1 MPREAASRGADWARK
16 DSATTMP
23 SNQLADLFDVLVVDD
38 EAGARELLIEYFR
51 ARGFQVTGAQ
61 DGRAAIVALQ
71 RPQARFGLVVTDL
84 NLPGADGFAVLQAAR
99 RANEH
104 CYVVIV
110 TGYASLD
117 SAIRA
122 VRVGAYDY
130 LTKPFSLGQLD
141 VILSRICDRAILQR
155 ENRALHEKQPSQPPV
170 PYPRPRP
177 VPVPEAVAPL
187 ALPPAPPALR
197 MSRRGSRTSK
207 TRCTGSRRCSS
218 C

>member
-1 MPREAASRGADWARK
+1 MPSSQLASR
-16 DSATTMP
+16 
-23 SNQLADLFDVLVVDD
+23 FEVLVVDD

-84 NLPGADGFAVLQAAR
+84 NLPGADGFAVLHAAR
-99 RANEH
+99 QADES

-141 VILSRICDRAILQR
+141 VILSRICDRAGLEL
-155 ENRALHEKQPSQPPV
+155 ENRQLRERQAPEPARPKATVMSAPPLVQPVAPVMSVEGRLSDVEGALH
-170 PYPRPRP
+170 RI
-177 VPVPEAVAPL
+177 EAML
-187 ALPPAPPALR
+187 GALR
-197 MSRRGSRTSK
+197 R
-207 TRCTGSRRCSS
+207 
-218 C
+218 

>member
-1 MPREAASRGADWARK
+1 
-16 DSATTMP
+16 MP
-23 SNQLADLFDVLVVDD
+23 SSQLANRFEVLVVDD

-71 RPQARFGLVVTDL
+71 RPQSRFGLVVTDL
-84 NLPGADGFAVLQAAR
+84 NLPGADGFAVLHAAR
-99 RANEH
+99 QADES

-141 VILSRICDRAILQR
+141 VILSRICDRAGLEL
-155 ENRALHEKQPSQPPV
+155 ENRQLHERQAAAPAA
-170 PYPRPRP
+170 RPKTS
-177 VPVPEAVAPL
+177 VA
-187 ALPPAPPALR
+187 PAPPFIQPVAPVTSVEGRLSDVEGALHRIEAMLGALR
-197 MSRRGSRTSK
+197 R
-207 TRCTGSRRCSS
+207 
-218 C
+218 

>member
-1 MPREAASRGADWARK
+1 
-16 DSATTMP
+16 MP
-23 SNQLADLFDVLVVDD
+23 SSQLANRFEVLVVDD

-84 NLPGADGFAVLQAAR
+84 NLPGADGFAVLHAAR
-99 RANEH
+99 QANES

-141 VILSRICDRAILQR
+141 VILSRICDRAGLEL
-155 ENRALHEKQPSQPPV
+155 ENRQLLERQMPPSSRPTKSVLAPAQQPV
-170 PYPRPRP
+170 PPAASAASVEGRLSDVEGSLHRI
-177 VPVPEAVAPL
+177 EAML
-187 ALPPAPPALR
+187 LS
-197 MSRRGSRTSK
+197 MRR
-207 TRCTGSRRCSS
+207 
-218 C
+218 

>member
-1 MPREAASRGADWARK
+1 
-16 DSATTMP
+16 MP
-23 SNQLADLFDVLVVDD
+23 SSKLAKSFEVLVVDD

-84 NLPGADGFAVLQAAR
+84 NLPGADGFAVLHAAR
-99 RANEH
+99 QADES

-141 VILSRICDRAILQR
+141 VILSRICDRAGLEL
-155 ENRALHEKQPSQPPV
+155 ENRQLHERQAPAPAPA
-170 PYPRPRP
+170 RPKAMP
-177 VPVPEAVAPL
+177 APAPL
-187 ALPPAPPALR
+187 PSGSLVQPIAPVASVEGRLSDVEGSLHRIEAMLQSLR
-197 MSRRGSRTSK
+197 R
-207 TRCTGSRRCSS
+207 
-218 C
+218 